1 MNWHFRLQAT
11 GDPFEARRVYEEV
24 LALRGGAPG
33 GDEAHAPLLRLRL
46 LRSTLA
52 VLRNAAVRCFTR
64 YSIAAGQL
72 LPPFSTG
79 QACGSELDACA

>member
-1 MNWHFRLQAT
+1 MRWGNLGRFEDCHRLQAT
-11 GDPFEARRVYEEV
+11 RDPFEARRVYDEV

-52 VLRNAAVRCFTR
+52 VLRDAAVRPR
-64 YSIAAGQL
+64 R
-72 LPPFSTG
+72 
-79 QACGSELDACA
+79 